1 MKEHFSPMKEY
12 LRDGRS
18 PLPDSKR
25 TSRVMSAN
33 KGKDTSPELAMRKA
47 LRAVGLPG
55 YRLNYDKV
63 PGRPD
68 ITYPGAKVAIFVHGD
83 FWHRCPVCDLPLP
96 KTHTEFWR
104 MKLQRNVERDKER
117 IRTLE
122 ESGWKVFVFWEHEI
136 RVDAAHCAEKVKS
149 YLEDH

>member
-1 MKEHFSPMKEY
+1 MKEY

-18 PLPDSKR
+18 PLPDSER

-55 YRLNYDKV
+55 YRLHYDKI

-68 ITYPGAKVAIFVHGD
+68 ITYPGARVAIFVHGD

-104 MKLQRNVERDKER
+104 AKLQRNVERDKER
-117 IRTLE
+117 VRTLE

-136 RVDAAHCAEKVKS
+136 RADAALCAKKVKS